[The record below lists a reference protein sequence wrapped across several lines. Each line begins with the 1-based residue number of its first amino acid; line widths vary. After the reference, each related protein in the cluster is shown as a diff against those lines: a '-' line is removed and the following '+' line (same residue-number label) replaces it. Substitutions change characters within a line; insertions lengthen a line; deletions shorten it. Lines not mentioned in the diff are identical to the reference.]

1 MAFTERDSEFEQGGG
16 KILSFF
22 ADNKFYAFLI
32 TDVTD
37 IIEIPEITYVPTL
50 PEHIKGIMNHR
61 GKAVPVMDLRLR
73 LGLPEGEFDERS
85 CIIVLEINTLQ
96 CGLRV
101 DRVLDA
107 ELIRPEDITRSP
119 VENGMVKGF
128 VIRDGKERISILD
141 PEILVRT

>member
-1 MAFTERDSEFEQGGG
+1 MADLNELFENGGQLLTFSAAENCYG
-16 KILSFF
+16 FYIL
-22 ADNKFYAFLI
+22 
-32 TDVTD
+32 DVAD
-37 IIEIPEITYVPTL
+37 IIEIPELTKIPTAPDFVL
-50 PEHIKGIMNHR
+50 GLMNHR

-85 CIIVLEINTLQ
+85 CLIVLEINTLQ

>member
-1 MAFTERDSEFEQGGG
+1 MADLNELFENGGQLLTFSAAENCYG
-16 KILSFF
+16 FYIL
-22 ADNKFYAFLI
+22 
-32 TDVTD
+32 DVAD
-37 IIEIPEITYVPTL
+37 IIEIPELTKIPTAPDFVL
-50 PEHIKGIMNHR
+50 GLMNHR

-73 LGLPEGEFDERS
+73 LGLPEGEFNERS

>member
-1 MAFTERDSEFEQGGG
+1 MADLNELFENGGQLLTFSAAENCYG
-16 KILSFF
+16 FYIL
-22 ADNKFYAFLI
+22 
-32 TDVTD
+32 DVAD
-37 IIEIPEITYVPTL
+37 IIEIPELTKIPTAPDFVL
-50 PEHIKGIMNHR
+50 GLMNHR

>member
-1 MAFTERDSEFEQGGG
+1 MA
-16 KILSFF
+16 
-22 ADNKFYAFLI
+22 
-32 TDVTD
+32 D
-37 IIEIPEITYVPTL
+37 IIEIPELTKIPTAPDFVL
-50 PEHIKGIMNHR
+50 GLMNHR

-141 PEILVRT
+141 PEILIRT

>member
-1 MAFTERDSEFEQGGG
+1 MADFNELFENGGQLLTFSAAENCYG
-16 KILSFF
+16 FYIL
-22 ADNKFYAFLI
+22 
-32 TDVTD
+32 DVAD
-37 IIEIPEITYVPTL
+37 IIEIPELTKIPTAPDFVL
-50 PEHIKGIMNHR
+50 GLMNHR

>member
-1 MAFTERDSEFEQGGG
+1 MADLNELFENGGQLLTFSAAENCYG
-16 KILSFF
+16 FYIL
-22 ADNKFYAFLI
+22 
-32 TDVTD
+32 DVAD
-37 IIEIPEITYVPTL
+37 IIEIPELTKIPTAPDFVL
-50 PEHIKGIMNHR
+50 GLMNHR

-119 VENGMVKGF
+119 VENGMIKGF
-128 VIRDGKERISILD
+128 VIRDGKERIFILD